1 MEVIENLNTALV
13 AVMKDGQEI
22 GYTARYDRL
31 APVITSSYDLP
42 FIARTSVGRYWNSF
56 NPDQRK
62 RFVEAFSKLSIATY
76 ASNFDSYSGQRFV
89 VASQQ
94 DLEGGNILVR
104 TKLIKADKE
113 EVKLDYILRQVAH
126 QWRIINVIADGVSD
140 LALKRSDYTS
150 FLKTHSVDAFIEKLN
165 EKVAQHSR

>member
-1 MEVIENLNTALV
+1 
-13 AVMKDGQEI
+13 
-22 GYTARYDRL
+22 
-31 APVITSSYDLP
+31 
-42 FIARTSVGRYWNSF
+42 VGRYWDSF
-56 NPDQRK
+56 NSDQRR

-89 VASQQ
+89 VASKQ
-94 DLEGGNILVR
+94 DLEGGNVLVR

-165 EKVAQHSR
+165 EKVAQHAR